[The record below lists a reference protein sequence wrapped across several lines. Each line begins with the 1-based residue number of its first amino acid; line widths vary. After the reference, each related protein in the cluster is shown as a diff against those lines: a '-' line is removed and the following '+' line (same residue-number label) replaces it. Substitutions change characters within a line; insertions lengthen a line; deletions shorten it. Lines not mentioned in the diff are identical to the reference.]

1 MPALP
6 LLLLDEDDDDDELEL
21 LELELEEEP
30 RGLDERDG
38 AGAARSGWLGV
49 LGGVARDGAL
59 G

>member
-1 MPALP
+1 M
-6 LLLLDEDDDDDELEL
+6 LDEDDDDDELEL